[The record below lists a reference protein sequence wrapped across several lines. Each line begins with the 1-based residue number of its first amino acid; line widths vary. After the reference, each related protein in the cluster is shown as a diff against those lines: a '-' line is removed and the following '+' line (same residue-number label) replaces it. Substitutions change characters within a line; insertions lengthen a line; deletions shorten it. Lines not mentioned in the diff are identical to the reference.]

1 MAKIELTPEQE
12 AETQRLAKLA
22 GQKVQEEL
30 LQMYRLMMSKVDGQL
45 LGQTEFEMRDRAH
58 KVAAHVIETAL
69 NERKKGGTKGR
80 A

>member
-1 MAKIELTPEQE
+1 MAKLELTPEQDAE
-12 AETQRLAKLA
+12 AQRLAKLA

>member
-1 MAKIELTPEQE
+1 MAKIELTPEQDAE
-12 AETQRLAKLA
+12 AQRLAKLA

>member
-1 MAKIELTPEQE
+1 
-12 AETQRLAKLA
+12 
-22 GQKVQEEL
+22 
-30 LQMYRLMMSKVDGQL
+30 MMSKVDGQL
-45 LGQTEFEMRDRAH
+45 LGQTEFEMRDRVH